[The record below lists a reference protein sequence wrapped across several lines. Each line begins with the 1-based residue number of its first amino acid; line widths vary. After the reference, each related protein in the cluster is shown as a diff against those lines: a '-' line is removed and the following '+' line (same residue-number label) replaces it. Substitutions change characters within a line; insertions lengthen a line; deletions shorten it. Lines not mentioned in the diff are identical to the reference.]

1 MDASLVEA
9 AQAQLQR
16 WYPQFGSVMPPM
28 GTAAVRA
35 WRGRIQPFPDGTYFS
50 QVMAHLETEQDV
62 RLGSE
67 GRLIHP
73 DQCQN
78 QHEFFL
84 PFSTRLTRS
93 FEIVLLASAGLR
105 HPRVYAVSPEISR
118 RAFPNHPHLRDDQLA
133 LIDGKP
139 LSALCVYLS
148 SDRVLRRDDM
158 ELVHVLDYASM
169 FLAKHLVFAA
179 TCLLRRFYFD
189 KPMETLCSDPDL
201 SIAMLP
207 RQVYDGIHAAFAW
220 PYRTDAAPKNLTLQ
234 EQGDQFLKLRYW
246 DALWPA
252 KWVGP
257 AAPHD
262 AIDLLKEFDADDE
275 CPCGS
280 GVRYGDCH
288 RREHELTLPVAEL
301 NRSQIRNRRGTRVS
315 QSITHSHRERVIP
328 TIATVSELDAH

>member
-1 MDASLVEA
+1 
-9 AQAQLQR
+9 
-16 WYPQFGSVMPPM
+16 M

-50 QVMAHLETEQDV
+50 QVMAHLDADQDV
-62 RLGSE
+62 RVGSA
-67 GRLIHP
+67 GRLLHP
-73 DQCQN
+73 EQCHK

-84 PFSTRLTRS
+84 AFSNRLTHS
-93 FEIVLLASAGLR
+93 FEIVLLGFAGLQR
-105 HPRVYAVSPEISR
+105 PRVYAVSPEISR

-133 LIDGKP
+133 PIDGKP

-148 SDRVLRRDDM
+148 SDQVLQRDDM
-158 ELVHVLDYASM
+158 ELVHMLDYTSM

-179 TCLLRRFYFD
+179 TCLLQRFYFD
-189 KPMETLCSDPDL
+189 KPMETRCSDPDL

-220 PYRTDAAPKNLTLQ
+220 PYRTDVGAKSLSLQ
-234 EQGDQFLKLRYW
+234 EQVEQFLKLPYW

-252 KWVGP
+252 KWVGSV
-257 AAPHD
+257 APHE
-262 AIDLLKEFDADDE
+262 AIDLLKEFDSDDE

-288 RREHELTLPVAEL
+288 RREHELTVPVTEL
-301 NRSQIRNRRGTRVS
+301 NRTQIRNRLIPRVS
-315 QSITHSHRERVIP
+315 QSIGRSDGEKVIP
-328 TIATVSELDAH
+328 TIATVSELDAR